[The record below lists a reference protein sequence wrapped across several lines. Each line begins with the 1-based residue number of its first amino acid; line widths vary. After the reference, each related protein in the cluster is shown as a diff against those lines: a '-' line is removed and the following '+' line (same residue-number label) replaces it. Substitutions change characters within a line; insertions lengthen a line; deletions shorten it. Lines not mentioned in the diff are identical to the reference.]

1 MTKKIENMSDEE
13 RQAYFA
19 NKREQQRKK
28 LQTGWESLEDEQ
40 RKAITK
46 ALLALEAFDMD
57 YYETYK
63 ICDADIPN
71 LLKEALWSMENMFK
85 TPIRDQ

>member
-1 MTKKIENMSDEE
+1 MTKKIENMTDEE

-46 ALLALEAFDMD
+46 ALLALEAFDMV
-57 YYETYK
+57 YYETYN

>member
-1 MTKKIENMSDEE
+1 MTKKIENMTDEE

-57 YYETYK
+57 YYE
-63 ICDADIPN
+63 
-71 LLKEALWSMENMFK
+71 EALWSMENMFK